1 LARPDALVHRIGKA
15 ADAIGRH
22 VRIMEVCGTHT
33 HTIGKAGLRSL
44 LPETVELVSGPGCPV
59 CVTSQRDIERILL
72 LARKPGVALCS
83 FGDMLRVPGL
93 ETSLIDERSYGADV
107 RVVYSPVD
115 ALDLASREPDR
126 EVVFAAVGFE
136 TTAPGV
142 ASIVL
147 QAHERKLDNFSIYAS
162 HKLIVPA
169 MKAVLEG
176 ASRIE
181 GFLTPGHVSVI
192 IGPEPYEEV
201 ARQYNAPCVATG
213 FEPSDVLEGVAMLLE
228 CIAEKR
234 MGSFVQ
240 YTRVV
245 KPGGN
250 KRAWDTLL
258 RVFDVADAEW
268 RGLGV
273 IPASGLALKPEFTSF
288 DAERKYD
295 LPEMGPV
302 HLPKCRCGDVLRGL
316 IHPPQCPFFGNE
328 CTPRTPLGP
337 CMVSSEGACAARYKY
352 G

>member
-1 LARPDALVHRIGKA
+1 
-15 ADAIGRH
+15 
-22 VRIMEVCGTHT
+22 MEVCGTHT

-93 ETSLIDERSYGADV
+93 ETSLVDERSHGADV
-107 RVVYSPVD
+107 RIVYSPVD
-115 ALDLASREPDR
+115 ALELAAREPDR

-136 TTAPGV
+136 TTAPGI

-147 QAHERKLDNFSIYAS
+147 QAHERGLTNFSIYAS

-201 ARQYNAPCVATG
+201 VRQYNAPCVATG

-228 CIAEKR
+228 CIVEER

-250 KRAWDTLL
+250 KRAWDMLL

-273 IPASGLALKPEFTSF
+273 IPNSGLALKPEFAAF
-288 DAERKYD
+288 DAARKYD
-295 LPEMGPV
+295 LPEMEPV
-302 HLPKCRCGDVLRGL
+302 QLPKCRCGDVLKGL
-316 IHPPQCPFFGNE
+316 IHPPECPFFGNE
-328 CTPRTPLGP
+328 CTPRNPLGP
-337 CMVSSEGACAARYKY
+337 CMVSSEGSCAARYKY